1 MDRQKTKYVI
11 NLSWILL
18 SAVLLSSCIRDRY
31 PDMENATV
39 QVTFM
44 TKAISN
50 PTSEPGGLEANEH
63 MKTLRVIVARTTT
76 GEILYNVKYD
86 IAENETSKTI
96 TFSELTVNADGED
109 FDFYAIA
116 NEAGI
121 KDGPNWDQLDVND
134 LQNHVIDV
142 EDLQMLNSTTPAST
156 PIPQTAHAQITVIPQ
171 EGGGMQSA
179 TIQLQFAVAK
189 VRMTVINT
197 STELQSVDNIELSG
211 VNKTQTP
218 LFPPQSISE
227 SEPSDGTVLLGNM
240 EVPAAN
246 DGTEG
251 TETVYA
257 YFFENTGGN
266 YQLTAVWGTGERI
279 LDLKNE
285 YGIKEIPRGTEL
297 NIRVTLRK
305 NVEPV
310 FNISVIPWDERD
322 IDVPAFQ

>member
-44 TKAISN
+44 TKAISD

-121 KDGPNWDQLDVND
+121 KDGPNWDQIEVND
-134 LQNHVIDV
+134 LQNHIIDV
-142 EDLQMLNSTTPAST
+142 EDLQMLNSTTPDST
-156 PIPQTAHAQITVIPQ
+156 PIPQTAHSIIKVAPQ
-171 EGGGMQSA
+171 GGGRMQSA
-179 TIQLQFAVAK
+179 TIPLEFAVAK

-197 STELQSVDNIELSG
+197 STDKQAVSDITLSG
-211 VNKTQTP
+211 VNTSLTP
-218 LFPPQSISE
+218 LFPPESISG
-227 SEPSDGTVLLGNM
+227 SSDGKVILGNM

-251 TETVYA
+251 TATVYA

-297 NIRVTLRK
+297 YIRVTLSNSTSPEF
-305 NVEPV
+305 NV
-310 FNISVIPWDERD
+310 SVVPWYEKT
-322 IDVPAFQ
+322 IDVPAFE

>member
-1 MDRQKTKYVI
+1 MERQKIKYVI

-18 SAVLLSSCIRDRY
+18 SAVLLSSCIKDRY
-31 PDMENATV
+31 PEMENATV

-44 TKAISN
+44 TKAISD

-63 MKTLRVIVARTTT
+63 MRTLRVIVARTTT

-121 KDGPNWDQLDVND
+121 KNGPNWDQLGVSDF
-134 LQNHVIDV
+134 QNLVIDY
-142 EDLQMLNSTTPAST
+142 EDLQMLNSTTPDST
-156 PIPQTAHAQITVIPQ
+156 PIPQTAHALITVKPQ
-171 EGGGMQSA
+171 SGGGMQSA

-197 STELQSVDNIELSG
+197 SAGEQTVRNIKLTG
-211 VNKTQTP
+211 VNTTSTT
-218 LFPPQSISE
+218 LFPSVPISGLA
-227 SEPSDGTVLLGNM
+227 DGTVALGDITVN
-240 EVPAAN
+240 AAAV
-246 DGTEG
+246 GTEE
-251 TETVYA
+251 TATVYA
-257 YFFENTGGN
+257 YFFENTGGD
-266 YQLTAVWGTGERI
+266 YILTADWGSGEKT
-279 LDLKNE
+279 LN
-285 YGIKEIPRGTEL
+285 IKETIPEIKRGTEL
-297 NIRVTLRK
+297 NIRVTLSK
-305 NVEPV
+305 NVEPS

-322 IDVPAFQ
+322 IDVPAFK